1 MNNGHGVRDE
11 DIRFSW
17 PDRPDPMPDT
27 SDTELQPQL
36 AVPISRLALQTLN
49 VNPCLTLDTDD
60 KVS

>member
-1 MNNGHGVRDE
+1 MNNGHRVRDE
-11 DIRFSW
+11 DVRFSW
-17 PDRPDPMPDT
+17 PDRP
-27 SDTELQPQL
+27 DTELQPQL

>member
-1 MNNGHGVRDE
+1 MRDE
-11 DIRFSW
+11 DLRFSW

-36 AVPISRLALQTLN
+36 AVPISRLALTLD